1 MRRASQSGAQPSRR
15 TLVPLE
21 IKGCALFNRS
31 SQERADLWKR
41 IIITQGMRALGNRK
55 QSLSIVPVDFSPV
68 PVGML
73 GVVVIPGDGL
83 SEDMTV
89 WERLQ
94 NHVAVGSG
102 YIDDSRPSHTLP
114 MARDP
119 DVVVA
124 VPMMASLDPGRLRG

>member
-1 MRRASQSGAQPSRR
+1 
-15 TLVPLE
+15 
-21 IKGCALFNRS
+21 
-31 SQERADLWKR
+31 
-41 IIITQGMRALGNRK
+41 MRALGNRK
-55 QSLSIVPVDFSPV
+55 RSLSIVPADFSPV
-68 PVGML
+68 PVAML

-102 YIDDSRPSHTLP
+102 HIDDSRPSHTLP

-124 VPMMASLDPGRLRG
+124 VPIMASLDPDRLRG